1 VEELATSTV
10 NIRVFFWSETD
21 DYKKGILITKSMV
34 VKKVKEALIE
44 KGYTLPANIQEL
56 KLYDKRTS
64 ISVELISSSNQVD
77 SELLKLKI

>member
-1 VEELATSTV
+1 
-10 NIRVFFWSETD
+10 
-21 DYKKGILITKSMV
+21 MV

-64 ISVELISSSNQVD
+64 IPVELISSSNQVD
-77 SELLKLKI
+77 TELLK